1 MKQYSF
7 EFRGQLSPGA
17 DQGKTQAG
25 LAKLFQ
31 TDAAELAPLFSGEAI
46 FRREGLNEF
55 TAKSYQQQ
63 FARVGAIGAVR
74 EQTKNTA
81 APSVATNTTPH
92 QNKTSGSPT
101 ASPQTAEVP
110 PKTDD
115 RSRCPKCLSQNIDA
129 TQCLDCG
136 VILEKYRQMQERLQN
151 PPPQPAPVQAEPFRL
166 EEADSEQKRAAKW
179 LSWAGLI
186 LTIVFVS
193 DSYLLKIN
201 FLYSAGIDLGYIPF
215 FVGHLV
221 LLRGCILYAESKGYS
236 MLVGLLGLFSLAG
249 LSILMLLPDH
259 RRDKSGVTGKHLA
272 TAGVCILVCVVWAV
286 GFFNKLHDMSE
297 IANEGRQLIAGR
309 HEYPAPELDSAAE
322 IYEREQK
329 EMQAYLEKSL
339 KTIKDG
345 SFRPSEITTLA
356 DVMFGALA
364 RYEAWRNYQRYRH
377 VVEQQPLPTPLESDW
392 TKQSQKLFATLLF
405 KSIDREKQRRLYTEK
420 QNWLVG
426 VHPDQVGPFWDKF
439 SRYLFDVLSDYMT
452 AYRNELYRQPFNKD
466 KNAPPPVTTLD
477 LREINLPDYAKLRK
491 DVTVDTV
498 TYSATL
504 GQLSHTPL
512 TVAFYLE
519 PYTKR
524 FGKQGIL
531 AKGVVISPDF
541 PNKYLYG
548 HFNLFSR
555 YPAEQELRE
564 Q

>member
-31 TDAAELAPLFSGEAI
+31 TDPAELASLFSGEAI

-74 EQTKNTA
+74 EQADRTA
-81 APSVATNTTPH
+81 ASPATTDASNKAPVTLTP
-92 QNKTSGSPT
+92 KTQG
-101 ASPQTAEVP
+101 AQ
-110 PKTDD
+110 PKTDI
-115 RSRCPKCLSQNIDA
+115 RPRCPKCQSLNIDA

-136 VILEKYRQMQERLQN
+136 IILEKYRQMQERLQN
-151 PPPQPAPVQAEPFRL
+151 PQPQPIPVQAEPFRL
-166 EEADSEQKRAAKW
+166 EEADREQKRAAKW

-215 FVGHLV
+215 FIGHLV

-272 TAGVCILVCVVWAV
+272 TAGACILVCVVWLV

-297 IANEGRQLIAGR
+297 IANGAQLLSAGR
-309 HEYPAPELDSAAE
+309 HEYPTPVLDSATD

-329 EMQAYLEKSL
+329 EMQAYLETSL

-392 TKQSQKLFATLLF
+392 TKQNQTLFATLLY
-405 KSIDREKQRRLYTEK
+405 KNIDREKQRRLYTEK

-426 VHPDQVGPFWDKF
+426 ANPDQVSPFWDKF
-439 SRYLFDVLSDYMT
+439 SRYLFDVLSDYM
-452 AYRNELYRQPFNKD
+452 AAHRNALYRQPFNKD
-466 KNAPPPVTTLD
+466 KNAPPPVITLD
-477 LREINLPDYAKLRK
+477 LREMNLRDYAKLHK
-491 DVTVDTV
+491 EVTVDTI

-519 PYTKR
+519 PYTQR
-524 FGKQGIL
+524 FGKQGVL
-531 AKGVVISPDF
+531 TKGVVISPDF
-541 PNKYLYG
+541 PSKYLYG
-548 HFNLFSR
+548 HFNVFNR
-555 YPAEQELRE
+555 YPVEQELKE